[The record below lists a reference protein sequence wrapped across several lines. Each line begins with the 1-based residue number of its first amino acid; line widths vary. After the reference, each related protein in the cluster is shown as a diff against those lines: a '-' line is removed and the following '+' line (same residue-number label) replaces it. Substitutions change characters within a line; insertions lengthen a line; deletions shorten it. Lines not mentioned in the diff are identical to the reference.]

1 MLNTEVTVSLGQAKL
16 PMRRW
21 LLAGGLIGALAC
33 LVTGVALAQDNGLP
47 VNRPEAHEG
56 GQSHATPR
64 WVQAWAPSIPWTDR
78 GTAYQSGEQ
87 ARVPANGD
95 PYDLDIDDTN
105 EEELDAHQLKYYQR
119 RGVGNIRVGW
129 SDGPLNAK
137 ETFELTKLE
146 ELESGTLADAR
157 PEALRL

>member
-1 MLNTEVTVSLGQAKL
+1 
-16 PMRRW
+16 MRRW

-33 LVTGVALAQDNGLP
+33 PVTGVALAQDNGRP
-47 VNRPEAHEG
+47 VNGYEAHEAG
-56 GQSHATPR
+56 EFRATPH
-64 WVQAWAPSIPWTDR
+64 WIQAWAASIPWTER
-78 GTAYQSGEQ
+78 GAVYRSGEQ
-87 ARVPANGD
+87 ARVPANCDG
-95 PYDLDIDDTN
+95 YDLDIDETN
-105 EEELDAHQLKYYQR
+105 QEELDAHQLKYHQR

-129 SDGPLNAK
+129 SDGPPHAK